1 MKSIGMIRIFLILIL
16 LIFSNVGQA
25 QFEQNNK
32 WSLDLN
38 GGATNAVKPYATGYF
53 SNTVGL
59 FHASGGLRYMFN
71 NKYGIKVD
79 GGFDRIKND
88 EFGSNGNSF
97 EFRTNYMR
105 SSLQLILDIGRAFKF
120 ENFSNHVSLLFHTGG
135 GLSQIKSVDD
145 GLSDKMFNYVVGFT
159 PQIKLGNRVALVA
172 DISFIWH
179 IYQQYTFDMTQSHSQ
194 RGFDGFLANGSLG
207 LNFYLGKNE
216 THMDWAYTPC
226 FPDMSYLD
234 VEIKKLD
241 STNQNLTKKLR
252 DDDGDGIINVMDDE
266 PNTPKG
272 NTVDCKGK
280 TIDLSVNPDPTP
292 DPDPTPVIIDKS
304 NLTTIGDINFGLNQS
319 YVQGKFYNVLNETA
333 NILKSDASLN
343 ILLTGH
349 ADITGGEDLNLV
361 LAKKRA
367 ESIKKYLISRGIN
380 ASRIEAV
387 SFGETKP
394 KFLSTTAAGRALNRR
409 VEVYIQNK

>member
-1 MKSIGMIRIFLILIL
+1 MKSIGMIRIFLILFL
-16 LIFSNVGQA
+16 LIFSNVSQA

-97 EFRTNYMR
+97 EFRTNYVR
-105 SSLQLILDIGRAFKF
+105 TSLQLILDIGRAFKF

-135 GLSQIKSVDD
+135 GLSQIKSVDN

-159 PQIKLGNRVALVA
+159 PQVKLGNRVALVA

-179 IYQQYTFDMTQSHSQ
+179 IYQQYTFDMTQSYSQ

-226 FPDMSYLD
+226 FPDGFNS
-234 VEIKKLD
+234 
-241 STNQNLTKKLR
+241 
-252 DDDGDGIINVMDDE
+252 
-266 PNTPKG
+266 
-272 NTVDCKGK
+272 
-280 TIDLSVNPDPTP
+280 
-292 DPDPTPVIIDKS
+292 
-304 NLTTIGDINFGLNQS
+304 
-319 YVQGKFYNVLNETA
+319 
-333 NILKSDASLN
+333 ASL
-343 ILLTGH
+343 T
-349 ADITGGEDLNLV
+349 
-361 LAKKRA
+361 
-367 ESIKKYLISRGIN
+367 
-380 ASRIEAV
+380 
-387 SFGETKP
+387 
-394 KFLSTTAAGRALNRR
+394 
-409 VEVYIQNK
+409 

>member
-292 DPDPTPVIIDKS
+292 DPDQHRSRSNTGPYARSNTGPYARSNTGSRPHRSRHRTLRQIQHRSRPTCQI
-304 NLTTIGDINFGLNQS
+304 Q
-319 YVQGKFYNVLNETA
+319 
-333 NILKSDASLN
+333 
-343 ILLTGH
+343 H
-349 ADITGGEDLNLV
+349 
-361 LAKKRA
+361 R
-367 ESIKKYLISRGIN
+367 SRPN
-380 ASRIEAV
+380 
-387 SFGETKP
+387 T
-394 KFLSTTAAGRALNRR
+394 
-409 VEVYIQNK
+409 